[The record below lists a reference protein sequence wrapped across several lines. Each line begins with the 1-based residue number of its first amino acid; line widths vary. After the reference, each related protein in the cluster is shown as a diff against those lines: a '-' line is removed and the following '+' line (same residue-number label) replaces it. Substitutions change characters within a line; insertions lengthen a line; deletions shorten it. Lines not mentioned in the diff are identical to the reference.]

1 MYVCLIGIVVDI
13 MKGKEGGDCMKHAVL
28 ITGASSGIGHA
39 SARLFARKGYDLIL
53 VGRNQDALKELEEE
67 LSFINVEVLN
77 VVKDLSKKHAVEELY
92 EMLKEYPIE
101 ILMNNAGF
109 GDYGKFLES
118 DYRKNRDMIRVNILA
133 LTEMTYRFGNLMV
146 ERGKGKILNVASIAG
161 LCPGPYMNVYY
172 ATKAYVLSFSEAMA
186 EELKGTGVTCT
197 CLCPGPTQTN
207 FWQRANVTA
216 SPIMKFFKP
225 DTADH
230 VAYKGVEGLMKKRV
244 VVFNNVSG
252 QLLNLAV
259 RVMPRAV
266 IRKSVGFMNGRR

>member
-39 SARLFARKGYDLIL
+39 SARLFARKG
-53 VGRNQDALKELEEE
+53 
-67 LSFINVEVLN
+67 
-77 VVKDLSKKHAVEELY
+77 
-92 EMLKEYPIE
+92 IE

-259 RVMPRAV
+259 RVMPRVV

>member
-1 MYVCLIGIVVDI
+1 
-13 MKGKEGGDCMKHAVL
+13 
-28 ITGASSGIGHA
+28 
-39 SARLFARKGYDLIL
+39 
-53 VGRNQDALKELEEE
+53 
-67 LSFINVEVLN
+67 
-77 VVKDLSKKHAVEELY
+77 
-92 EMLKEYPIE
+92 
-101 ILMNNAGF
+101 
-109 GDYGKFLES
+109 
-118 DYRKNRDMIRVNILA
+118 
-133 LTEMTYRFGNLMV
+133 
-146 ERGKGKILNVASIAG
+146 
-161 LCPGPYMNVYY
+161 MNVYY

-207 FWQRANVTA
+207 FWQRANVKA

-225 DTADH
+225 DTAEH

-244 VVFNNVSG
+244 VVFNNISG

>member
-1 MYVCLIGIVVDI
+1 M
-13 MKGKEGGDCMKHAVL
+13 
-28 ITGASSGIGHA
+28 
-39 SARLFARKGYDLIL
+39 
-53 VGRNQDALKELEEE
+53 
-67 LSFINVEVLN
+67 
-77 VVKDLSKKHAVEELY
+77 
-92 EMLKEYPIE
+92 
-101 ILMNNAGF
+101 F

-133 LTEMTYRFGNLMV
+133 LTEMTYRFGKLMV

-259 RVMPRAV
+259 RVMPRVV